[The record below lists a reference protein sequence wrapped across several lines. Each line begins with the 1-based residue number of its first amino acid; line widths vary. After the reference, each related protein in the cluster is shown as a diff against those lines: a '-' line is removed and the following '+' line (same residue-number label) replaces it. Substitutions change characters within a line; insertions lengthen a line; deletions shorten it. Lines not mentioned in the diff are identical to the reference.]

1 MKSSF
6 DSFQRKDLLQLMLN
20 AKGETGGGKIDYVD
34 IEAQCLT
41 FLLAGSDTSSTTLGF
56 VCYELALH
64 TNVQDKLRDEI
75 DCMWPRD
82 EVGKYHWNI
91 NMTDLFN
98 NSSNT
103 SKFTLNA

>member
-1 MKSSF
+1 
-6 DSFQRKDLLQLMLN
+6 MLY

-64 TNVQDKLRDEI
+64 PNVQDKLRDEI
-75 DCMWPRD
+75 DCVWPGD
-82 EVGKYHWNI
+82 EVGKHYWSFNI
-91 NMTDLFN
+91 TDLYS
-98 NSSNT
+98 NSFSFPLYGAVA
-103 SKFTLNA
+103 KK